1 MANTL
6 LNDNDTYKRWR
17 DAKLEGAVTSIE
29 AALVEIN
36 NPDELSASEKTRV
49 KQLCDQNNFAL
60 FQIEPQSD
68 YPSTINRINEQFG
81 LVNFDAHLYVGEQ
94 GLAHI
99 TPSDNREQ
107 GEFIPYTTREI
118 GWHSDG
124 YYNELDRRIRA
135 FSLFCANPAL
145 EGGENQWI
153 DQHML
158 YILLRED
165 NPEVAEALTHPQ
177 AMTIPEH
184 RLEGAVRRP
193 VSIGPIFFIDEKTT
207 ELYMRYTQ
215 RKKYIE
221 FADSAEVQAAV
232 NILDQRLAQTSSYH
246 FRHTMCANQGILCNN
261 VPHTRSAFTNDP
273 NSPRLMLRERFFERI

>member
-17 DAKLEGAVTSIE
+17 DAKLEGAATSIE
-29 AALVEIN
+29 ATLVEIN
-36 NPDELSASEKTRV
+36 NPEQLSGSEHAKI

-60 FQIEPQSD
+60 FQIGAQTD

-81 LVNFDAHLYVGEQ
+81 LTNFDAHLYVGEQ

-99 TPSDNREQ
+99 TPSDNQEQ
-107 GEFIPYTTREI
+107 GEFIPYTTRGI

-124 YYNELDRRIRA
+124 YYNEEASRIRA
-135 FSLFCANPAL
+135 FSLFCANPAT

-158 YILLRED
+158 YILLREN
-165 NPEVAEALTHPQ
+165 NPDVAKALTHPK

-184 RLEGAVRRP
+184 RLDGKVRRP
-193 VSIGPIFFIDEKTT
+193 VSVGPIFFIDEKTT

-215 RKKYIE
+215 RKKYIK
-221 FADSAEVQAAV
+221 FADSNEVQEAV
-232 NILDQRLAQTSSYH
+232 KLLDERLAQDSEYH
-246 FRHTMCANQGILCNN
+246 FRHTMCADQGILCNN